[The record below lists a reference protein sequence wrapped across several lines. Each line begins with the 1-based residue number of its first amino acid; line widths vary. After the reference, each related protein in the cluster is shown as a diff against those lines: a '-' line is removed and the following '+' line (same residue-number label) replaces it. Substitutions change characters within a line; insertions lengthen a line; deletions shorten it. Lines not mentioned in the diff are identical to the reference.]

1 LPLQELGRVNE
12 AYENDLGHADI
23 RHKYSS
29 SNVVPAIAA
38 QTEKGSLVCIL
49 SMQVKKNNDKSIIM
63 KG

>member
-1 LPLQELGRVNE
+1 MNE